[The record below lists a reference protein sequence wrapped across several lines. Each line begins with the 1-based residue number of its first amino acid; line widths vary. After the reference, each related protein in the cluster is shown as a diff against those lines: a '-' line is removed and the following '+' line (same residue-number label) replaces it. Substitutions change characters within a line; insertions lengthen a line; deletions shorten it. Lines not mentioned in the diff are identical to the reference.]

1 MVETLQT
8 QRLLLRPLALK
19 DAAFIFKL
27 LTSASWIRFIGDR
40 GVQTVK
46 DAEQYILEKQNDP
59 HYHCHVFE
67 KLDTQQPL
75 GIVTFILRSNQAH
88 PDIGYA
94 ILPQFQKQQYTYE
107 AVKAYLAALQQ
118 EEPSLEIIALTR
130 PENTASIKLLEK
142 MHMRPK
148 DEYWETGVRFLRFS
162 TKS

>member
-1 MVETLQT
+1 MVGTLQT

-19 DAAFIFKL
+19 DATFIFEL
-27 LTSASWIRFIGDR
+27 LNSAPWVQFIGDR
-40 GVQTVK
+40 GIQTVK
-46 DAEQYILEKQNDP
+46 DAERYILEKQNDP

-67 KLDTQQPL
+67 DLETQQPL
-75 GIVTFILRSNQAH
+75 GIVTFILRSNQTH

-107 AVKAYLAALQQ
+107 AVKIYLAALQK
-118 EEPSLEIIALTR
+118 EEPSREIIAITR
-130 PENTASIKLLEK
+130 PENTASIKLLK
-142 MHMRPK
+142 KIQMQPK